1 MNLSVVLMLA
11 IAVKAVIGYLTNP
24 IKQFLETPKADRNGV
39 FVLSLITPYLSF
51 VAGGVVGWFAKVD
64 TFAAFLPDAPQWL
77 SLGLTAALIGGG
89 ASLVYDIV
97 KALKE
102 WSEKVGALTPTAPV
116 PPVIGDVWPRD

>member
-11 IAVKAVIGYLTNP
+11 IAVKAIIGYLTNP
-24 IKQFLETPKADRNGV
+24 IKQLLETPKADRNGV
-39 FVLSLITPYLSF
+39 FILSLITPYLSF
-51 VAGGVVGWFAKVD
+51 IVGGLVGWFARVD
-64 TFAAFLPDAPQWL
+64 AFAAFVPEAPQWL

-102 WSEKVGALTPTAPV
+102 WSEKVGALTPNKPV
-116 PPVIGDVWPRD
+116 EPIID